1 MSDRIVSQN
10 SDDNERAAE
19 MALRPKKLQEF
30 VGQHRV
36 RKQLSLLLDAA
47 NARNSPA
54 DHILLSGPPGLGKTT
69 LAMIIAEEMNAP
81 IRITSGPAI
90 QHAGDLASI
99 LSSLVEGEVLFL
111 DEIHRMSRP
120 AEELLY
126 LAMEDFRVD
135 VIVGKGAGATSIPLD
150 LPHFTLIGAT
160 TRAGLLPSPLR
171 DRFGFTAQ
179 LDFYET
185 EELNQIVQ
193 RSSSLLG
200 IDIDTEAALEIAS
213 RSRGTPRVANRLL
226 RRVRDF
232 AQVNQAS
239 VVEIDHAQEALR
251 IYEVDEI
258 GMDRLDKSVLTTL
271 IKNFNGGPVG
281 VSTLAMAVGEE
292 IETIESLAEP
302 FLVRMGF
309 LARTPRGRIATA
321 AGWMHLGVKPPI
333 SLQNLNDPN
342 LFDIDPDQLNPDIA
356 Q

>member
-1 MSDRIVSQN
+1 MSDRVSSN
-10 SDDNERAAE
+10 NADESERVQE
-19 MALRPKKLQEF
+19 LALRPKKLQEF
-30 VGQHRV
+30 VGQQRV
-36 RKQLSLLLDAA
+36 REQLSLLLDAA
-47 NARNSPA
+47 KGRNSPA

-185 EELNQIVQ
+185 PELNQIIN
-193 RSSSLLG
+193 RSSGLLDIE
-200 IDIDTEAALEIAS
+200 IDDEAAIEIAS

-232 AQVNQAS
+232 AQVNKEKIIQLS
-239 VVEIDHAQEALR
+239 HAQQALT

-258 GMDRLDKSVLTTL
+258 GLDRLDKSVLTAL
-271 IKNFNGGPVG
+271 VKNFNGGPVG

-309 LARTPRGRIATA
+309 LARTPRGRMATA
-321 AGWMHLGVKPPI
+321 ATWIHLGLKPPLSI
-333 SLQNLNDPN
+333 QSQPDLN
-342 LFDIDPDQLNPDIA
+342 LFDIDPDIA